1 MAKQDSHTR
10 SPDAAK
16 SVQLDAVASKVKSRV
31 NGLAFSRWY
40 HNRIFRQNIREGKEY
55 FNGPSSIPPTD
66 RHSPSS
72 LLQCHRKIK
81 YRQENAPEET
91 QDADGI
97 LWTGSQIEEELY
109 LPFLEDT
116 VATEN
121 TYVRNSMWIDSEVE
135 TASCVLQIR
144 GVTDPVIVDEDG
156 NPLLPTELKSTT
168 SLEYKESPNAHHR
181 AQLHAYLYGLSE
193 KYDQEFTEGLLVY
206 ISRETLELKSFHIE
220 FDEEFWEKTVVEW
233 ATAHTEYRVNSD
245 LPPPTPEFDWECKF
259 CSYRE
264 RCGKGSAPCE
274 NLGSQGFVPN
284 VEYPREKVL
293 QYVQSQ
299 TDAKLTPT
307 LASEFPE
314 IAEDVDVIGWMCPDC
329 SFSTTRTDP
338 KQVREAAQP
347 LCPDC
352 ADSGAL
358 VELREQVD
366 TDQEADQ

>member
-1 MAKQDSHTR
+1 MSDMLTSNQIET
-10 SPDAAK
+10 
-16 SVQLDAVASKVKSRV
+16 VTSKVKSRV
-31 NGLAFSRWY
+31 NGPTFRRWY
-40 HNRIFRQNIREGKEY
+40 HDRTFRRNVREGKEY

-91 QDADGI
+91 QDVDGI
-97 LWTGSQIEEELY
+97 LWAGSQIEEKLY
-109 LPFLEDT
+109 LPFLRDT

-135 TASCVLQIR
+135 TNPHVLQIR
-144 GVTDPVIVDEDG
+144 GVTDPVIVDADG

-168 SLEYKESPNAHHR
+168 SLEYRESPSAHHR

-193 KYDQEFTEGLLVY
+193 KFGQELTDGLLVY

-220 FDEEFWEKTVVEW
+220 FDEEFWEETVVEW
-233 ATAHTEYRVNSD
+233 AATHTEYRVNSD
-245 LPPPTPEFDWECKF
+245 LPPATPEFDWECKF

-264 RCGKGSAPCE
+264 RCGNGSAPYE
-274 NLGSQGFVPN
+274 DIESRGFVPG
-284 VEYPREKVL
+284 VEYPREKV
-293 QYVQSQ
+293 VQHIQSH

-307 LASEFPE
+307 LASNFPE
-314 IAEDVDVIGWMCPDC
+314 IAEDVDVAGWKCPDC
-329 SFSTTRTDP
+329 AFSTVSP
-338 KQVREAAQP
+338 GSKQLREAVNP

-352 ADSGAL
+352 ADSGSL
-358 VELREQVD
+358 VELHLQFGA
-366 TDQEADQ
+366 DQEVDQ